1 MTQYFNLRMNNRKT
15 TALYYMGMVGF
26 VVALTQWDWELAA
39 VALGVHL
46 FVISLFSAVVHRYFC
61 HRAYEANPTVMWL
74 LAFIPVTY
82 GYATPSGWASLHSA
96 HHAFADTDKDTH
108 IKGWIGLFTAAYRMP
123 PLKFALA
130 AKWFHG
136 KGHEFLHKNAMG
148 VVLAW
153 LGVLAL
159 IGPKALIWVGLVPM
173 FTLHFCNGLHR
184 VFSHRGTTAKNRW
197 YLEYICPMGG
207 EWIHDEH
214 HVNARKAIFANH
226 WYEMDT
232 GAFFVRLL
240 ARKEAA

>member
-1 MTQYFNLRMNNRKT
+1 MNLRMNNKKT
-15 TALYYMGMVGF
+15 TALYYIGAVG
-26 VVALTQWDWELAA
+26 VCVALLNWNWQWFLASL
-39 VALGVHL
+39 ALHI

-61 HRAYEANPTVMWL
+61 HHAYEANPTLMWL
-74 LAFIPVTY
+74 LSFIPVSY

-96 HHAFADTDKDTH
+96 HHAFADTEKDTH

-130 AKWFHG
+130 AKWFHD
-136 KGHEFLHKNAMG
+136 KRHEFLHKNALG

-153 LGVLAL
+153 QLILLAISL
-159 IGPKALIWVGLVPM
+159 DAFLWLGLVPM

-184 VFSHRGTTAKNRW
+184 VFSHRGTSATNRW

-214 HVNARKAIFANH
+214 HVQARKPIFSNH
-226 WYEMDT
+226 WYELDT
-232 GAFFVRLL
+232 GAAFVRILS
-240 ARKEAA
+240 RT